1 MHTQSVESYSSLEIL
16 KQSRKKNLEFF
27 KKRKFNQITTPN
39 LFGEDLK
46 NLYIHPR
53 DLENIHDPKLYKT
66 SDHYYILWNFLPKTL
81 HLYSMFYS
89 DVESESETWLSFS
102 SNLIYL
108 KSFQYTQLSFYDDD
122 DIGFSSILP
131 INEVENN
138 DLNEIT
144 STYTHLR
151 KIAFID
157 FFTNFSV
164 DVPIC
169 FKKSPSLKS
178 INDRVPLLK
187 FSNFLMRSGQK
198 ETSFRNLFLVL
209 RFLINKSI
217 KEFNHPQLAD
227 FNNWKDFYFLLSN
240 FFYLKS
246 NAVTVFNEFDYL
258 VKSNENEDILTSL
271 TSLHLSTG
279 TFIKNF
285 LIKLLSQISPVFSYF
300 IYSVDKNVRKFS
312 RGKSGKY
319 TFIWKYIPFYKR
331 IRLSMRWIAKDIKF
345 DQNKK
350 FFDRISNV
358 LLTLKSTP
366 HKSFAWKSKIFAH
379 NYVFKNFRSTL
390 MSTLKTTHQ

>member
-1 MHTQSVESYSSLEIL
+1 
-16 KQSRKKNLEFF
+16 
-27 KKRKFNQITTPN
+27 
-39 LFGEDLK
+39 
-46 NLYIHPR
+46 
-53 DLENIHDPKLYKT
+53 
-66 SDHYYILWNFLPKTL
+66 
-81 HLYSMFYS
+81 
-89 DVESESETWLSFS
+89 
-102 SNLIYL
+102 L

-227 FNNWKDFYFLLSN
+227 FNN
-240 FFYLKS
+240 
-246 NAVTVFNEFDYL
+246 
-258 VKSNENEDILTSL
+258 
-271 TSLHLSTG
+271 
-279 TFIKNF
+279 
-285 LIKLLSQISPVFSYF
+285 
-300 IYSVDKNVRKFS
+300 
-312 RGKSGKY
+312 
-319 TFIWKYIPFYKR
+319 
-331 IRLSMRWIAKDIKF
+331 
-345 DQNKK
+345 
-350 FFDRISNV
+350 
-358 LLTLKSTP
+358 
-366 HKSFAWKSKIFAH
+366 
-379 NYVFKNFRSTL
+379 
-390 MSTLKTTHQ
+390 